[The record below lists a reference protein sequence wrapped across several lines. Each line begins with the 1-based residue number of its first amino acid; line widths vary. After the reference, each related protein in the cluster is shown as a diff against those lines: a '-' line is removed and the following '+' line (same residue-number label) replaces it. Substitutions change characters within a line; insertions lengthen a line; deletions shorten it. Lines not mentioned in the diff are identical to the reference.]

1 VLDCADPSQ
10 MVAKRD
16 ETTTALQ
23 ALALL
28 NNPFMTAMSENLAK
42 RVAHTKKPI
51 TEATWLTIGRP
62 PTEMELRGLTSYS
75 NEHGLT
81 NACRLIFN
89 LNEFVYLD

>member
-1 VLDCADPSQ
+1 

-42 RVAHTKKPI
+42 RVRQTKDPI
-51 TEATWLTIGRP
+51 VEAIWLTIGRP
-62 PTEMELRGLTSYS
+62 PTTMELRSLKTYS
-75 NEHGLT
+75 DQHGLA

-89 LNEFVYLD
+89 LNEFAYLD